1 MNHPKQIFYNF
12 ATQDDLTMTENS
24 RHKKDLNPAL
34 LIIDVQNRYIPII
47 PQREK
52 ELAFFFI
59 NHLIELFRKHDL
71 PIILIYHHNEENG
84 PKPGTEEFEYP
95 DSIKI
100 KSEDSRII
108 KTYSDSFNK
117 TKLNEILKEKGS
129 NTLFLCG
136 LSAVGCVLATKT
148 GAQNNDYKAFIVK
161 DAIMS
166 HNSDYTKNVEAMFDA
181 ISYDAVELIIENC

>member
-1 MNHPKQIFYNF
+1 
-12 ATQDDLTMTENS
+12 MTEKS
-24 RHKKDLNPAL
+24 RHKNDLKPAL
-34 LIIDVQNRYIPII
+34 LVIDVQNRYIPII

-59 NHLIELFRKHDL
+59 NHLIELFRKHDF
-71 PIILIYHHNEENG
+71 PIIRIYHYNKENG
-84 PKPGTEEFEYP
+84 PKPNTEEFEYP
-95 DSIKI
+95 DAIKI
-100 KSEDSRII
+100 RTEDARII

-117 TKLNEILKEKGS
+117 TNLNAVLKEKGS

-181 ISYDAVELIIENC
+181 ISYEAIELIIEYC